1 MEEIKNALAELL
13 GENEEVASFS
23 VVGSY
28 RPYYFIR
35 EIGSDDVGNALEDT
49 LRRCLEA
56 DLDPYVI
63 MGAYIPTEEEWEEIN
78 RREKYTRLDYR
89 YEGYEGYTSLDLGYI
104 VGLIQGVDV
113 E

>member
-1 MEEIKNALAELL
+1 MDEIKNALAELL

-56 DLDPYVI
+56 DLDPYIV
-63 MGAYIPTEEEWEEIN
+63 MGAYIPSEEEWKELEE
-78 RREKYTRLDYR
+78 
-89 YEGYEGYTSLDLGYI
+89 YEEYTSLDLGYI
-104 VGLIQGVDV
+104 VGLIQAVDV